1 MKDKIKKQL
10 LKISLTLGGIVLV
23 AQHFLVIN
31 NSPSLPEGLYLKTWE
46 TPQKGDIV
54 LVSPPDSPAFREA
67 LKKHFLSPGLTR
79 AGTGYIIKK
88 LAATG
93 RGGDEVSISPDG
105 IRVNGDLLA
114 DSRRQPISFTHTC
127 AAWDG
132 PIPPGYVLL
141 YAPHSR
147 SFDSRYFGLLSEE
160 VIVTPIIPLI
170 TRD

>member
-1 MKDKIKKQL
+1 MKDKMKNKL
-10 LKISLTLGGIVLV
+10 LKISLMILGGIVL

-31 NSPSLPEGLYLKTWE
+31 NSPSLPEGLYLKTWK
-46 TPQKGDIV
+46 TAQKGDTV

-67 LKKHFLSPGLTR
+67 LKKQFLSPGLTR
-79 AGTGYIIKK
+79 AGTGYLIKK

-114 DSRRQPISFTHTC
+114 DSRRQPIPFTHTC
-127 AAWDG
+127 SWDG
-132 PIPPGYVLL
+132 PVPPGYVLL
-141 YAPHSR
+141 YAPHSL

-160 VIVTPIIPLI
+160 DIVTPIIPLI